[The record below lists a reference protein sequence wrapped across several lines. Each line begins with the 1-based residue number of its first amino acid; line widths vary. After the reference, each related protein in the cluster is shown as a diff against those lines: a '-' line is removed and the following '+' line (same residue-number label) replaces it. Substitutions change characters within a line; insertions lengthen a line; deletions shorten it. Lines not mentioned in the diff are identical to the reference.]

1 MRRLGIGPASPR
13 WQRSTLQSFVGG
25 HVLHAWWYTQNPTD
39 GGARTRDCQIKSLAL
54 YRLSYVGYESPPV
67 GIKLTRLIG
76 ALPTELRRLRVA
88 TDRNKADSF
97 DLCFVPYHARSTR
110 AGFEPASAT
119 HNALAGRRLNH
130 SATLP
135 VTAPSLP

>member
-54 YRLSYVGYESPPV
+54 YRLSYLGYELRPV
-67 GIKLTRLIG
+67 GIKLTRLIFV
-76 ALPTELRRLRVA
+76 LYPTTRARQGQDSNLRVQR
-88 TDRNKADSF
+88 TT
-97 DLCFVPYHARSTR
+97 P
-110 AGFEPASAT
+110 
-119 HNALAGRRLNH
+119 
-130 SATLP
+130 
-135 VTAPSLP
+135 